1 MMPALH
7 QERENNIHDQYKH
20 SSAFG
25 NFYIYCCILKSHLN
39 EEPEPDLFVLIPD
52 FISWHN
58 MYVMITCLV
67 SAVPSGLVVSSF
79 QWSLQESFRKSFLII
94 QML

>member
-25 NFYIYCCILKSHLN
+25 NFYIVVFKESLLN
-39 EEPEPDLFVLIPD
+39 EEPKPDLFVLIPD
-52 FISWHN
+52 FIS
-58 MYVMITCLV
+58 
-67 SAVPSGLVVSSF
+67 
-79 QWSLQESFRKSFLII
+79 
-94 QML
+94 